1 MISSSKSHV
10 GQTCGD
16 TTKFTNWMAI
26 GLVVLVQGVLGCG
39 KDSASPTAPT
49 AANLAPAANSTPPAG
64 SIFMQGTVFDTAY
77 RPLAGATVEVLDGP
91 QAGLTATAGARGGFS
106 MTGLFDETTRFQA
119 TVDGHITSTRTLQ
132 PFCARCNP
140 NWWINF
146 TLDVPESP
154 VNVGGDYTM
163 TFMANNTCTMLPS
176 DMRSRTFTATIPATS
191 PALPAL
197 SFFRVGGATLF
208 EDWDAISIGV
218 AGGYVAF
225 WLETLVEQIAPN
237 TFVAFVGEAAADI
250 DASNLSTIKLPF
262 RGAIEYCVTS
272 TTPGRYPDCFQG
284 RANLQRCESS
294 HQLTLTRR

>member
-1 MISSSKSHV
+1 MSK
-10 GQTCGD
+10 TLI
-16 TTKFTNWMAI
+16 AI
-26 GLVVLVQGVLGCG
+26 VLVVLVPGVLACD

-49 AANLAPAANSTPPAG
+49 AANLPVANGLPPAG
-64 SIFMQGTVFDTAY
+64 SILMQGTVSDTAY
-77 RPLAGATVEVLDGP
+77 RSLARAKIEVLDGP
-91 QAGLTATAGARGGFS
+91 QAGLTATADARGQFS
-106 MTGLFDETTRFQA
+106 MTGVFDEVTRFRA
-119 TVDGHITSTRTLQ
+119 TVDGHLTSIRTLQ

-140 NWWINF
+140 NWWIHF
-146 TLDVPESP
+146 TLEVPDQA

-163 TFMANNTCTMLPS
+163 TFTANNTCTMLPS

-191 PALPAL
+191 PALPAN

-237 TFVAFVGEAAADI
+237 TFVAFAGQAAAEVES
-250 DASNLSTIKLPF
+250 SNASTIKMPF
-262 RGAIEYCVTS
+262 HGAIEYCVTT

-284 RANLQRCESS
+284 RGQVQRCESS